1 MLEQV
6 EQAERGLLV
15 DGVVQLAL
23 GVQPAHAL
31 LAVAGNQRPL
41 DRAGGAALRTRGQA
55 FLPTGFPHSA
65 LHDGLFSDDYLILCR
80 AHSKPTS
87 QEPILGYAPSL
98 VQAQGAR
105 MRCGPHPIKT

>member
-1 MLEQV
+1 MISPFSPGYLNRS

-23 GVQPAHAL
+23 GMQPSHAL
-31 LAVAGNQRPL
+31 LAAVGDQRFL
-41 DRAGGAALRTRGQA
+41 DRAGGTAFRARGQA
-55 FLPTGFPHSA
+55 LLPAGFPHPVF
-65 LHDGLFSDDYLILCR
+65 HDGLFSDDYLTLCR

-98 VQAQGAR
+98 VQA
-105 MRCGPHPIKT
+105 

>member
-23 GVQPAHAL
+23 GVQPSRAL

-41 DRAGGAALRTRGQA
+41 DRAGDAAPRTRGQA

-65 LHDGLFSDDYLILCR
+65 LHDSLFSD
-80 AHSKPTS
+80 
-87 QEPILGYAPSL
+87 GYVSFNIAYAS
-98 VQAQGAR
+98 AG
-105 MRCGPHPIKT
+105 

>member
-1 MLEQV
+1 MPPYPWLLEQV

-23 GVQPAHAL
+23 GMQPSHAL
-31 LAVAGNQRPL
+31 LAVAGDQRFL
-41 DRAGGAALRTRGQA
+41 DRAGGTTLRTCGQA
-55 FLPTGFPHSA
+55 FLPAGSPHPVF
-65 LHDGLFSDDYLILCR
+65 HDGLFSDDYLTLCR

-98 VQAQGAR
+98 VQA
-105 MRCGPHPIKT
+105 